1 MGRSGRGRA
10 AALAVPAAL
19 ALSVAGL
26 SGCATKETRVV
37 RVIGPA
43 SAVPHPWIGRDES
56 LVLEAWGRNPQ
67 REPDG
72 DGGSIL
78 SYRERAGAVKV
89 EASGTPQT
97 ATAGG
102 TIGTP
107 SGARGVEPPS
117 PFGETRISPAPGF
130 AARFWID
137 AGGTVYRVWFSP
149 SVYRDGKDAP
159 PSGTPASNP
168 SESLPVSGRSEDD
181 SDS

>member
-1 MGRSGRGRA
+1 MLA
-10 AALAVPAAL
+10 A
-19 ALSVAGL
+19 L

-43 SAVPHPWIGRDES
+43 SSLPHPWIGREES
-56 LVLEAWGRNPQ
+56 LVLEAWGRNPE

-72 DGGSIL
+72 AGGSIL
-78 SYRERAGAVKV
+78 AYRERAGAVKV
-89 EASGTPQT
+89 EATGTPQT

-117 PFGETRISPAPGF
+117 PFGETRISPAPGY

-137 AGGTVYRVWFSP
+137 ARGTVYRVWFSP
-149 SVYRDGKDAP
+149 TVYREGKDAP
-159 PSGTPASNP
+159 PSGTPSSDP
-168 SESLPVSGRSEDD
+168 SDSTPVSGRSEND